1 MHLYLYMYIARV
13 VFNNHCRDSHVVK
26 RRGVLVYFVVF
37 SFVVLPFFLTFHG
50 FNMKSGF
57 RNKLFR
63 IKPMQWTLIQR
74 SPERSSLDRERP
86 GFSLSKQSD
95 LSDVWNAL
103 SPLNHSDL
111 SFF

>member
-1 MHLYLYMYIARV
+1 MHLYMYIARV

-37 SFVVLPFFLTFHG
+37 SFVVLPLFLTFHG

-63 IKPMQWTLIQR
+63 ISNQAHAMDFAPTE
-74 SPERSSLDRERP
+74 PGRSSLNRERP
-86 GFSLSKQSD
+86 GFPLSKQSD

-111 SFF
+111 